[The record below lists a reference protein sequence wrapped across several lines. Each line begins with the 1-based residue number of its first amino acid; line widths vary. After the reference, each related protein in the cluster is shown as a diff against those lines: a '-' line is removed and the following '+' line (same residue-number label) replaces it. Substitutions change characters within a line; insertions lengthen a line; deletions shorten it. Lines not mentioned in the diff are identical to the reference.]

1 MNMTDDNTHA
11 EIKKIQKQMRDMKMI
26 MLKMDKRMKT
36 MEKLLM
42 KQVETTN
49 ESKTNEIISTQNQ
62 ETGFG
67 TNMTMSDI
75 HDDNVGFLNK
85 KYKLYN
91 SNVKNIYND
100 VFRDVI
106 HVTKN
111 DIINIVDEEID
122 MIDFI
127 VDAVIEINGKD
138 RFLHAFPRDK
148 GRIYEYKYDDHVWY
162 EMKNKD
168 IISMYKKAEQ
178 IVLTQYTDIIADD
191 DAFMNKIFDKMGVM
205 YKNDISKKVNLFRKK
220 LVEKLV
226 IY

>member
-1 MNMTDDNTHA
+1 MTDDNTHA

-49 ESKTNEIISTQNQ
+49 EPKTNEIISTQNQ

-100 VFRDVI
+100 VFREVI